1 MIDKNKLLD
10 RYADNLAHSSNRNH
24 YLRYARHFLDNSN
37 GLDRVSIDQ
46 YSAMLRKEYSPG
58 TVNFVFRVICRLF
71 AVNDLPWPYR
81 RGEAPTIK
89 EREEYRPQLS
99 PEIIEAM
106 IRTAREGKLRTDEQC
121 FLALSTIYGL
131 RRAEMVNLRP
141 EDVNLKSCTLYV
153 STVKFGRE
161 CYHLI
166 PPEIKPYLETHDFN
180 TRYGEATLSVIFRRI
195 LIKSTA
201 GQLKSRLI
209 GWRSIRRAV
218 FEGLIKNGVNP
229 LAARKFM
236 RWKSATG
243 DMKTF
248 ARHYGTVVVGL
259 GITPSVLDEAEGDAK
274 IFEKHPFLRFW
285 RT

>member
-46 YSAMLRKEYSPG
+46 YIAMLRKEYSPG

-106 IRTAREGKLRTDEQC
+106 IRTAREGKLHTDEQC

-131 RRAEMVNLRP
+131 RRAEMINLRP
-141 EDVNLKSCTLYV
+141 EDVNLKSRTLYV

-161 CYHLI
+161 RYHLI

-201 GQLKSRLI
+201 GQLKSRRI

-229 LAARKFM
+229 LAAREFM